1 MTSCAEGT
9 CQHLARRAREGAW
22 GVWIGAWRRVKRR
35 WWSPDLWWRVEAR
48 GCASWPEIFRSCRS
62 KAAEDPCTV
71 SFVKFW
77 RGSHKFEGLSRG
89 SFWACD
95 CAWERV
101 EVPWRTIFLGYVDR
115 SPFNSPVV
123 LVFWSEG
130 QICANFE
137 WLFRWSLWVR
147 GRAWERV
154 DSLLSLIF
162 SGFL

>member
-1 MTSCAEGT
+1 M
-9 CQHLARRAREGAW
+9 RRGHVSALGASSAWKRVRCLNRRVTAREETLTIAG
-22 GVWIGAWRRVKRR
+22 
-35 WWSPDLWWRVEAR
+35 LWWRVEAR

-77 RGSHKFEGLSRG
+77 RGSHKFEGLCRG

-162 SGFL
+162 SGSL

>member
-9 CQHLARRAREGAW
+9 CQRLARLARESEW

-35 WWSPDLWWRVEAR
+35 WWSPGLWWRVEAR

-62 KAAEDPCTV
+62 KAAEDTCTV
-71 SFVKFW
+71 SFVKCW
-77 RGSHKFEGLSRG
+77 RGSHKFEGLNRG

-101 EVPWRTIFLGYVDR
+101 EVPWRSIFLGYVDR

-162 SGFL
+162 SGSL